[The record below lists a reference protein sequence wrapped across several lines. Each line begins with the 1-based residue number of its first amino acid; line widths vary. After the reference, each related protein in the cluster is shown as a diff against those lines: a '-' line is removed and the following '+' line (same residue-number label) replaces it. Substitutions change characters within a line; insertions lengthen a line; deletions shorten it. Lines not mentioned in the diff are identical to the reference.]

1 MIESLER
8 CLQKVK
14 ANPFTV
20 ARASASGLWVV
31 WEDFGCGIRRVVAD
45 FAREEYAQAFVL
57 AMIEQPELNWP
68 SRVR

>member
-20 ARASASGLWVV
+20 RKAPITGLWIV
-31 WEDFGCGIRRVVAD
+31 WEDFGCGTYKPVAD
-45 FAREEYAQAFVL
+45 FTREDYATAFVL